1 MKLLFDNY
9 ENKFIKSNLQI
20 RKFNK
25 KDFIIIQCVEDYYF
39 LLLYKEIIQIE
50 KKSVIGYITI
60 PLTVSLLDY
69 FLIIPLILKVLN
81 NQFRKYKWKKLY
93 KGDRYFGYIC

>member
-1 MKLLFDNY
+1 MKLFFDNY

-69 FLIIPLILKVLN
+69 FLIIPLILKTLLCFSLMP
-81 NQFRKYKWKKLY
+81 Q
-93 KGDRYFGYIC
+93 G

>member
-69 FLIIPLILKVLN
+69 FLIIPLI
-81 NQFRKYKWKKLY
+81 F
-93 KGDRYFGYIC
+93 